1 MYERWKPLSCF
12 AGAEPYAALRLGC
25 ATTVREG
32 DSPAGRDFPWSERHL
47 RCVWLDP
54 AYRPA
59 PLTTHDGQTVTVEN
73 PGRWNLEAG
82 PDFLDAVL
90 KVEPGERRIRGD
102 VELHIRP
109 ADWRNHGHTDDP
121 RYRRVIAH
129 VTYFEG
135 TIPSSELPG
144 GAIQIAFQ
152 NALKRIPSFSFDS
165 LDVLAYPYAR
175 VESRPP
181 CAEVLA
187 LWNPDH
193 AGALLDAAGLERIRH
208 KTEHLAL
215 AIRDRGP
222 EQALYEEIL
231 RALGYKNNRAACR
244 TLASRIPVEALRNA
258 ADNNVLSAYALLGGV
273 AGLIPDRSRP
283 NWDQETRQFLRN
295 LWDIWW
301 KQQSAWE
308 TQILNRELWMLHNL
322 RPQNH
327 PLRRL
332 MAAAELFCGP
342 SPLMKQLQAVAGA
355 ANPTA
360 GPIIDLLTATGLNS
374 HWAWHHSLSS
384 PRLAKP
390 LALIGPGRAAALL
403 NNVIAPWMAVMYPDA
418 PNITAI
424 LQNLPPEDDNRFIR
438 HTAHAL
444 FGHDHNP
451 ALYRSGLRQQGLLQI
466 FHDFCLNSR
475 EGCGACSLPLALER
489 QQPGQINRPDQAP
502 HQKKYEAVA
511 ST

>member
-1 MYERWKPLSCF
+1 MYECRKPLDCF
-12 AGAEPYAALRLGC
+12 AIANHYASLKRGC
-25 ATTVREG
+25 AIAVRETNR
-32 DSPAGRDFPWSERHL
+32 PAAGDFPWSERHL
-47 RCVWLDP
+47 RCVWMDP

-82 PDFLDAVL
+82 PDFLDAIL
-90 KVEPGERRIRGD
+90 KLEPGERRIRGD

-109 ADWRNHGHTDDP
+109 ADWRNHGHVDDP

-135 TIPSSELPG
+135 IVPSSELPV
-144 GAIQIAFQ
+144 GAIQIALQ
-152 NALKRIPSFSFDS
+152 NALKRIPSFSFDG

-187 LWNPDH
+187 MWDPDNM
-193 AGALLDAAGLERIRH
+193 GALLDAAGMDRIRH
-208 KTEHLAL
+208 KTECMAL

-244 TLASRIPVEALRNA
+244 TLAARIPLEALRNGA
-258 ADNNVLSAYALLGGV
+258 GNDVLCAYSLLCGV
-273 AGLIPDRSRP
+273 AGLMPDRSRP
-283 NWDQETRQFLRN
+283 NWDMETRHFVRN

-308 TQILNRELWMLHNL
+308 TQILSRELWTLHNL

-332 MAAAELFCGP
+332 MAAAALFCGP
-342 SPLMKQLQAVAGA
+342 SPLMKELKAATGEGNPAAGL
-355 ANPTA
+355 
-360 GPIIDLLTATGLNS
+360 IIDLLTATGLNS

-403 NNVIAPWMAVMYPDA
+403 NNVIAPWMAAMYPDEPSTPA
-418 PNITAI
+418 
-424 LQNLPPEDDNRFIR
+424 LLHNLPPEDDNRFIR

-475 EGCGACSLPLALER
+475 EGCGACGLPHALAAQKRGQISLPDRAT
-489 QQPGQINRPDQAP
+489 
-502 HQKKYEAVA
+502 HQKKYDAVA